1 MADSPNRYDEVP
13 YDSLPF
19 QQSHPDRLATVA
31 KIFGMQPA
39 PLENCRVLE
48 LGCSSGGNLLPIA
61 ARFPNSEVVG
71 IDGSQRQVA
80 IGEKLIAASGL
91 KNAQIIHRNILEVGA
106 DLGKFDYII
115 THGVLSW
122 VPRDVQEKIL
132 EISSRNLSD
141 QGVSYISYNTMPG
154 WKMRGII
161 RDAMLYRANLFNRPD
176 DKLRESRALIE
187 FLSNSVPTENNAY
200 GILLK
205 SELKKID
212 SAPAF
217 YLHHDHLEETNDPIY
232 FHEFITRA
240 KKYQLQY
247 LGEAEYDTMLLS
259 NLPPQV
265 VAGLQK
271 LSTDIIQTE
280 QYMDFVRNRLFRST
294 LLTHETLTLPR
305 NLNGETLRGLYVGSS
320 AKSQTEGV
328 DPLAPGDVVFR
339 RGNTNLTCSAPIV
352 KAAML
357 VLSEAWPKLIPFD
370 ELLKSSLARLWTG
383 AEGEQPE
390 QDIARQTQVLLPALM
405 RAFFAKMVDASVS
418 PTPFTWTVPERPRV
432 TSVARAYASANQQ
445 VANLQHA
452 VSSLSDFEKVLVQFM
467 DGDRDQAALCE
478 AMTGAVQAGRLKVQD
493 SGKTVNDVSVVR
505 QVMAQAVPEG
515 LRRIVSKGLV
525 CVE

>member
-31 KIFGMQPA
+31 TVFGMKPVK
-39 PLENCRVLE
+39 LENCRVLE
-48 LGCSSGGNLLPIA
+48 LGCSSGGNILPIA

-71 IDGSQRQVA
+71 VDGSQRQVA
-80 IGEKLIAASGL
+80 IGEKLIANSGL
-91 KNAQIIHRNILEVGA
+91 TNAKILHRNILEIGP

-132 EISSRNLSD
+132 EVSSRNLSD
-141 QGVSYISYNTMPG
+141 QGVAYISYNTLPG

-161 RDAMLYRANLFNRPD
+161 RDAMLYRANLFGRPD

-187 FLSNSVPTENNAY
+187 FLANSVPAENNAY

-217 YLHHDHLEETNDPIY
+217 YLHHDHLEETNDPVY

-265 VAGLQK
+265 VTGLQK
-271 LSTDIIQTE
+271 LSSDIIQTE

-294 LLTHETLTLPR
+294 LLTHENLQLPR
-305 NLNGETLRGLYVGSS
+305 NLNGETLRSLYLGSS
-320 AKSQTEGV
+320 AKVQEGT
-328 DPLAPGDVVFR
+328 DPLAAGDVIFR
-339 RGNTNLTCSAPIV
+339 RGNTNLTCSVPIV
-352 KAAML
+352 KAAMQ
-357 VLSEAWPKLIPFD
+357 VLSETWPKLIPFD
-370 ELLKSSLARLWTG
+370 DLLKAACARLWTG

-390 QDIARQTQVLLPALM
+390 QDIARHTQILLPALM
-405 RAFFAKMVDASVS
+405 RAFFAKMVDASVTS
-418 PTPFTWTVPERPRV
+418 TPFAWSVPERPRV
-432 TSVARAYASANQQ
+432 TGVARAYAAANQQ

-452 VSSLSDFEKVLVQFM
+452 VSSLSDFEKVLVQFL
-467 DGDRDQAALCE
+467 DGERDQAALCE
-478 AMTGAVQAGRLKVQD
+478 AMTGAVQGGRLKVQD
-493 SGKTVNDVSVVR
+493 NGKTVNDVGVVR

-525 CVE
+525 CID